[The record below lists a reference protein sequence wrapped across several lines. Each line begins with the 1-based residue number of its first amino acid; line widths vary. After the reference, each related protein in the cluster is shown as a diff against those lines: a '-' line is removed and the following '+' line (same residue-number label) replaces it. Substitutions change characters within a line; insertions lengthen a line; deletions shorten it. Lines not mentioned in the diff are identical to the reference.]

1 MAGSSRLSGPSWDR
15 ANRDESR
22 LESRSDSGSQRQSR
36 QSRDNRPSRERKNNE
51 RLRIVAK
58 SNREVARLS
67 PDDIVCIMQRVGF
80 SDDQILDLG
89 TDLHNALL
97 LSGGA
102 EVYYGKGL
110 EMIFAVNNHQVQI
123 QSRSRG
129 NLRLRHREEAFR
141 AGSVSIRWGPLRPP
155 ESLSQVQPGERSLW
169 NRQRP
174 AGKPNAVN
182 IPSSQWPGRATSI
195 SRHASGRSP
204 DACS

>member
-1 MAGSSRLSGPSWDR
+1 MVGAGLGF
-15 ANRDESR
+15 NRDESR

-36 QSRDNRPSRERKNNE
+36 QSRDDRPSRERKNDE

-89 TDLHNALL
+89 TDLYNALL

-102 EVYYGKGL
+102 DVYYGKGL
-110 EMIFAVNNHQVQI
+110 EMIFAVNNRQVQI

-129 NLRLRHREEAFR
+129 SFVYDIAKKRFALGA
-141 AGSVSIRWGPLRPP
+141 S
-155 ESLSQVQPGERSLW
+155 RS
-169 NRQRP
+169 
-174 AGKPNAVN
+174 GG
-182 IPSSQWPGRATSI
+182 GR
-195 SRHASGRSP
+195 
-204 DACS
+204 

>member
-1 MAGSSRLSGPSWDR
+1 MLLILVPLTLGVVGCRGAVKPVEWSELGSGP
-15 ANRDESR
+15 NREQSR
-22 LESRSDSGSQRQSR
+22 WESRSDSGPTRQSR
-36 QSRDNRPSRERKNNE
+36 QSRESRPSRESKNRE
-51 RLRIVAK
+51 GLRIVAK

-67 PDDIVCIMQRVGF
+67 PDDIVRIMQRIGF

-129 NLRLRHREEAFR
+129 SFVYDVAKKRF
-141 AGSVSIRWGPLRPP
+141 
-155 ESLSQVQPGERSLW
+155 SLGAS
-169 NRQRP
+169 
-174 AGKPNAVN
+174 
-182 IPSSQWPGRATSI
+182 PSGGGR
-195 SRHASGRSP
+195 
-204 DACS
+204 

>member
-1 MAGSSRLSGPSWDR
+1 MLLILVPLA
-15 ANRDESR
+15 
-22 LESRSDSGSQRQSR
+22 LEVVGCNGAVKPVEWSELGSDSGSKRPSQESR
-36 QSRDNRPSRERKNNE
+36 ESRPSREKKNSE
-51 RLRIVAK
+51 ELRIVAK

-67 PDDIVCIMQRVGF
+67 PDDIVCIMQRIGF

-129 NLRLRHREEAFR
+129 TFVYDIAKRRF
-141 AGSVSIRWGPLRPP
+141 
-155 ESLSQVQPGERSLW
+155 SLGAS
-169 NRQRP
+169 
-174 AGKPNAVN
+174 
-182 IPSSQWPGRATSI
+182 PSGGGR
-195 SRHASGRSP
+195 
-204 DACS
+204 

>member
-1 MAGSSRLSGPSWDR
+1 MLLILVPLALEVGGCNGAVKPAEWSELGSDS
-15 ANRDESR
+15 NREEPR
-22 LESRSDSGSQRQSR
+22 VESRSDSGSRK
-36 QSRDNRPSRERKNNE
+36 PSREKKNSE
-51 RLRIVAK
+51 ELRIVAK

-110 EMIFAVNNHQVQI
+110 EMIFAVNNQQVQI

-129 NLRLRHREEAFR
+129 TFVYDIAKKRF
-141 AGSVSIRWGPLRPP
+141 
-155 ESLSQVQPGERSLW
+155 SLG
-169 NRQRP
+169 
-174 AGKPNAVN
+174 AA
-182 IPSSQWPGRATSI
+182 PSGGGR
-195 SRHASGRSP
+195 
-204 DACS
+204 